1 MRKLVAVALGTM
13 TFGVGLSSRVNA
25 QAPNNNSTIPFVV
38 VTLFT
43 PGTVAVPV
51 DLAVASAV
59 GTEMERVLRE
69 RANIISP
76 ITGVAIPIE
85 VARVAIGMMTGATPE
100 IRDQMSRALANSG
113 ASAAVINQLMT
124 SLPSLLTR
132 PTPGQ
137 LQNALSAFNGLVN
150 NSNAAF
156 LVNPPA
162 EFLALHAILLQVS
175 TAANRI
181 PHP

>member
-1 MRKLVAVALGTM
+1 MKKLLALGL
-13 TFGVGLSSRVNA
+13 GVATLGVALSSRATA
-25 QAPNNNSTIPFVV
+25 QNNNTTIPFVV

-51 DLAVASAV
+51 DLAVAGVVSN
-59 GTEMERVLRE
+59 EMERLLRE
-69 RANIISP
+69 RTVISP
-76 ITGVAIPIE
+76 ITGVAIPPEI
-85 VARVAIGMMTGATPE
+85 VTAAIGMMTTATPE
-100 IRDQMSRALANSG
+100 VRAQMAKALSTAGTNAGVVDQLLSN
-113 ASAAVINQLMT
+113 
-124 SLPSLLTR
+124 LPSLLSR

-137 LQNALSAFNGLVN
+137 LQNALSAFNGFKN
-150 NSNAAF
+150 NANAAF

-162 EFLALHAILLQVS
+162 EFLALHAILLQIS

>member
-1 MRKLVAVALGTM
+1 MKKLLTPLLAAATLG
-13 TFGVGLSSRVNA
+13 VSVSSRAAA
-25 QAPNNNSTIPFVV
+25 QANNNTTIPFVV

-43 PGTVAVPV
+43 PGTVAVPI

-59 GTEMERVLRE
+59 GTEMDRVLRE

-76 ITGVAIPIE
+76 ITGVAIPVDI
-85 VARVAIGMMTGATPE
+85 ARIAIGMMTTATPE
-100 IRDQMSRALANSG
+100 VRDQMTRALANSG
-113 ASAAVINQLMT
+113 ASAAVVNQLM
-124 SLPSLLTR
+124 SNLPSLLTN
-132 PTPGQ
+132 PTAGQ
-137 LQNALSAFNGLVN
+137 LQNALSAFNGFVN
-150 NSNAAF
+150 NANAAF

>member
-1 MRKLVAVALGTM
+1 MHKLLIA
-13 TFGVGLSSRVNA
+13 GLSVATLTIAVSSRATA
-25 QAPNNNSTIPFVV
+25 QANNNTTIPFVV
-38 VTLFT
+38 VSLFT

-76 ITGVAIPIE
+76 ITGVAIPAD
-85 VARVAIGMMTGATPE
+85 VAASAIGMMTTATPQV
-100 IRDQMSRALANSG
+100 RDQMMRALTTNSG
-113 ASAAVINQLMT
+113 ANAAVVNQLLAN
-124 SLPSLLTR
+124 LPSLLSR
-132 PTPGQ
+132 PTAGQ
-137 LQNALSAFNGLVN
+137 LQNALSAFNGFVN
-150 NSNAAF
+150 NANAAY

-175 TAANRI
+175 TAANRT

>member
-1 MRKLVAVALGTM
+1 MKKSMLLAATAATLTLAAPSQLR
-13 TFGVGLSSRVNA
+13 A
-25 QAPNNNSTIPFVV
+25 QVINNTTIPVIV
-38 VTLFT
+38 ITLFT

-51 DLAVASAV
+51 DPAVATAVVSASETIT
-59 GTEMERVLRE
+59 GNIRG
-69 RANIISP
+69 IISP
-76 ITGVAIPIE
+76 ITGVAIPEEI
-85 VARVAIGMMTGATPE
+85 ARVVVAMMTSATPE
-100 IRDQMSRALANSG
+100 VRAQVHAALSQSG
-113 ASAAVINQLMT
+113 ASGTVVNQLMG
-124 SLPSLLTR
+124 SLPSLLSN

-162 EFLALHAILLQVS
+162 EFLAIHAILLQIS
-175 TAANRI
+175 NAANAV

>member
-1 MRKLVAVALGTM
+1 MRKLLAAGMAALTL
-13 TFGVGLSSRVNA
+13 GVTAASRANA
-25 QAPNNNSTIPFVV
+25 QTANNNTTIPFVV

-43 PGTVAVPV
+43 PGTVAVPI

-76 ITGVAIPIE
+76 ITGVAIPVE
-85 VARVAIGMMTGATPE
+85 VARTAIGMMTTATPAD
-100 IRDQMSRALANSG
+100 RDAMTKALANSG
-113 ASAAVINQLMT
+113 ANAAVVNQLL
-124 SLPSLLTR
+124 SNLPSLLSN
-132 PTPGQ
+132 PTAGQ
-137 LQNALSAFNGLVN
+137 LQNALSAFNGFVN
-150 NSNAAF
+150 NANAAF

-162 EFLALHAILLQVS
+162 EFLALHAVLLQVS

>member
-1 MRKLVAVALGTM
+1 MHKLLIAGLSAATLTVAV
-13 TFGVGLSSRVNA
+13 SSHATA
-25 QAPNNNSTIPFVV
+25 QANNNTTIPFVV
-38 VTLFT
+38 VSLFT

-76 ITGVAIPIE
+76 ITGVAIPADI
-85 VARVAIGMMTGATPE
+85 AAVAISMMTTATPQV
-100 IRDQMSRALANSG
+100 RDQMLRALSTNSG
-113 ASAAVINQLMT
+113 ASAAVVNQLM
-124 SLPSLLTR
+124 SNLPSLLSN
-132 PTPGQ
+132 PTAGQ
-137 LQNALSAFNGLVN
+137 LQNALSAFNGFVN
-150 NSNAAF
+150 NASAAY

-175 TAANRI
+175 TAANRT

>member
-1 MRKLVAVALGTM
+1 MKKIILLALAVATSGA
-13 TFGVGLSSRVNA
+13 GVASRAAA
-25 QAPNNNSTIPFVV
+25 QVNNNTTIPFVV

-51 DLAVASAV
+51 DLAVAGIVS
-59 GTEMERVLRE
+59 TENERLRRE
-69 RANIISP
+69 GSIISP
-76 ITGVAIPIE
+76 ITGVAIPPEI
-85 VARVAIGMMTGATPE
+85 ARIAIGMMTTATPE
-100 IRDQMSRALANSG
+100 VREQVRKALSNSG
-113 ASAAVINQLMT
+113 TNDGVLNQLLT
-124 SLPSLLTR
+124 NLPSLLSN
-132 PTPGQ
+132 PTAGQ
-137 LQNALSAFNGLVN
+137 LQNALSAFNGFVN

-162 EFLALHAILLQVS
+162 EFLALHAILLQIS

>member
-1 MRKLVAVALGTM
+1 MKKLLAAALVAATLGATVS
-13 TFGVGLSSRVNA
+13 TRANA
-25 QAPNNNSTIPFVV
+25 QNNNTTIPFVV

-59 GTEMERVLRE
+59 GTEMDRVLRE

-76 ITGVAIPIE
+76 ITGVAIPVD
-85 VARVAIGMMTGATPE
+85 VARIAIGMMTTATPE
-100 IRDQMSRALANSG
+100 VRDQMTRALANSG
-113 ASAAVINQLMT
+113 ASAAVVDQLM
-124 SLPSLLTR
+124 SNLPSLLTN
-132 PTPGQ
+132 PTAGQ
-137 LQNALSAFNGLVN
+137 LQNALSAFNGFVN
-150 NSNAAF
+150 NANAAF